1 MKILRLILGDQLNPN
16 HSWFKKLDDEIL
28 YVLMEVKQETNY
40 VLHHAQKILGIFA
53 AMRDF
58 KSALIKENHQVIY
71 LGINEKSNLH
81 SFKANLKNL
90 LLTAKGERVMQPEF
104 GTGLQSLLF
113 EPMDDMF
120 EDKLQDVITQ
130 TVSYWLPYINIEQI
144 DVEMTDAMKDRH
156 TAHMTIQFTVGNTI
170 ETQEIT
176 FTVRG

>member
-1 MKILRLILGDQLNPN
+1 MA
-16 HSWFKKLDDEIL
+16 
-28 YVLMEVKQETNY
+28 YVLGSKIVKDTQEFDSY
-40 VLHHAQKILGIFA
+40 AYGIT
-53 AMRDF
+53 
-58 KSALIKENHQVIY
+58 LPIKRGNTGYFEQAFT
-71 LGINEKSNLH
+71 
-81 SFKANLKNL
+81 SFEQAKANLKNL

-144 DVEMTDAMKDRH
+144 DVEMTDAMKDKH

>member
-1 MKILRLILGDQLNPN
+1 MA
-16 HSWFKKLDDEIL
+16 
-28 YVLMEVKQETNY
+28 YVLGSKIVKDTQEFDSY
-40 VLHHAQKILGIFA
+40 AYGIT
-53 AMRDF
+53 
-58 KSALIKENHQVIY
+58 LPIKRGNTGYFEQAFT
-71 LGINEKSNLH
+71 
-81 SFKANLKNL
+81 SFEQAKANLKNL

-113 EPMDDMF
+113 EPMDDTF
-120 EDKLQDVITQ
+120 ESQLQDVITQ

-144 DVEMTDAMKDRH
+144 DVEMTDAMKDAH

>member
-1 MKILRLILGDQLNPN
+1 MA
-16 HSWFKKLDDEIL
+16 
-28 YVLMEVKQETNY
+28 YVLGSKIVKDTKEFDSY
-40 VLHHAQKILGIFA
+40 AYGIT
-53 AMRDF
+53 
-58 KSALIKENHQVIY
+58 LPIKKGNTGYFEQAFT
-71 LGINEKSNLH
+71 
-81 SFKANLKNL
+81 SFEQAKANLKNL

-144 DVEMTDAMKDRH
+144 DVEMTDAMKDKH

>member
-1 MKILRLILGDQLNPN
+1 MA
-16 HSWFKKLDDEIL
+16 
-28 YVLMEVKQETNY
+28 YVLGSKIVKDTQEFDSY
-40 VLHHAQKILGIFA
+40 AYGIT
-53 AMRDF
+53 
-58 KSALIKENHQVIY
+58 LPIKRGNTGYFEQAFT
-71 LGINEKSNLH
+71 
-81 SFKANLKNL
+81 SFEQAKANLKNL

-113 EPMDDMF
+113 EPMDDTF
-120 EDKLQDVITQ
+120 ESQLQDVITQ

-144 DVEMTDAMKDRH
+144 DVEMTDAMKDNN